1 MRKRIFMLGLGLIC
15 LALTVTAQESKKTVT
30 LHFVETT
37 DVHGA
42 FFPIDFYNER
52 PANGSMA
59 RVSTYLTQLR
69 KQYGDD
75 AVIALDNGDI
85 LQGQPICYYYN
96 FIRID
101 TTNIAADVIN
111 YLRYDAECVGNHDI
125 EPGHPV
131 YDKWFKEVKCPVL
144 GANIIDNTTGKPYLK
159 PYTILEKNGVRVA
172 VIGMLTPAIPL
183 WLNADIWSNLRFE
196 ELITSMR
203 YWVNQVREQEHPDIV
218 CGLIH
223 SGWDGGITTP
233 DYDEDAGAKIAEQI
247 DGLDLLF
254 FGHDH
259 TEHNSVSSKGV
270 LCMDPSCNAKKVAHA
285 MVTLEQTSE
294 GMKIID
300 KKGELVDICPLDI
313 DQDFVSHFQGAI
325 DDAKTY
331 INKFIGVL
339 STPLRSRDCYF
350 GSSAFTDLIHNLQ
363 LQITGADISITAP
376 LAFDNT
382 INAGNLY
389 MRDMFKLYRFEN
401 RLYTMRL
408 KGSEIKN
415 HLEMSYAL
423 WTNTMTK
430 PEDHILL
437 LNDTIAS
444 DMQRFGFKNF
454 TFNFDS
460 AAGIDYEVD
469 VTKPRGQK
477 VHILRMSNG
486 QPFDENKF
494 YVVAMSSY
502 RANGGGELLT
512 QGAGIPRD
520 SLEGRTLTMTELDLR
535 YYLTKEIERMGTIDP
550 KPNNNWRFVPEAW
563 TVPALKRDRKQLF
576 GD

>member
-1 MRKRIFMLGLGLIC
+1 MRKRFFMLGLGLIC
-15 LALTVTAQESKKTVT
+15 LALSTTAQESKKTVT

-42 FFPIDFYNER
+42 FFPINFYNDR

-69 KQYGDD
+69 KQYGDN

-96 FIRID
+96 FVRTD

-111 YLRYDAECVGNHDI
+111 YLRYDVECVGNHDI
-125 EPGHPV
+125 EPGHAV

-144 GANIIDNTTGKPYLK
+144 GANIIDNTTNYPYLK

-203 YWVNQVREQEHPDIV
+203 YWVNQVRELEHPDVV

-223 SGWDGGITTP
+223 SGWDGGIVTP
-233 DYDEDAGAKIAEQI
+233 DYDEDAGKKIAEQV

-285 MVTLEQTSE
+285 TITLEQTAN
-294 GMKIID
+294 GLKIID
-300 KKGELVDICPLDI
+300 KKGELVDICPMDI

-331 INKFIGVL
+331 VGKFIGVL

-389 MRDMFKLYRFEN
+389 IRDMFKLYRFEN
-401 RLYTMRL
+401 RLYTMRM

-430 PEDHILL
+430 PSDHILL

-460 AAGIDYEVD
+460 AVGIDYEVD
-469 VTKPRGQK
+469 VTKPKGQK

-535 YYLTKEIERMGTIDP
+535 YYLTKEIERMGTVSP
-550 KPNNNWRFVPEAW
+550 KPNNNWRFVPRAW
-563 TVPALKRDRKQLF
+563 AEPALKRDRKQLF